1 MKPIVDRLEQKY
13 SGKITFLKVD
23 VDNRDNQA
31 LLKEYG
37 VRYIPLFEFFDSKGK
52 LVDSKTGSMEESEFE
67 GYIGKIS
74 K

>member
-1 MKPIVDRLEQKY
+1 MDRLEQKY
-13 SGKITFLKVD
+13 AGKVTFLKVD
-23 VDNRDNQA
+23 ADNPDNRG

-37 VRYIPLFEFFDSKGK
+37 VRYIPLFEFFDSKGNR
-52 LVDSKTGSMEESEFE
+52 VDSKTGIMSEAEFE